1 MKYTLTMQTDDAQE
15 LADLLASIAA
25 HEGDGGDA
33 SNAERAD
40 KPRRRRR
47 TKAEIEADEA
57 AARAEAK
64 TEPKAEAKP
73 ETVPPSAPA
82 PKAEGEPAGTLDYVK
97 DVRPKIMEASQSK
110 DVGMDKVVEL
120 LAKYGAKR
128 GQDIPVDKLPAF
140 LADLSKL
147 GQPAESKADDGDD
160 DGDLF

>member
-40 KPRRRRR
+40 KPKRTRR
-47 TKAEIEADEA
+47 TKAQIEADEA
-57 AARAEAK
+57 AAKA
-64 TEPKAEAKP
+64 EPKAEAKP
-73 ETVPPSAPA
+73 ETVPPPAPA

-110 DVGMDKVVEL
+110 DVGMNKVVEL

-128 GQDIPVDKLPAF
+128 GQDIPVEKLPAF
-140 LADLSKL
+140 LADLTKL
-147 GQPAESKADDGDD
+147 GQPAESKADDD